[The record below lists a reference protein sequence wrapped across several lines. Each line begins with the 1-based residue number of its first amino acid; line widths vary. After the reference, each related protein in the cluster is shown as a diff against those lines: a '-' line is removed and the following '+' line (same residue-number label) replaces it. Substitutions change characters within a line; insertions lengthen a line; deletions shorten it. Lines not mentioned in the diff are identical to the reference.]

1 MKKFIIMALMAVFGL
16 TTVSAQKTV
25 VAKKNQKVFDV
36 VEQMPEYPGGQAAL
50 FEYLSKNIKYPADAE
65 KKKVEGKVFVAFV
78 VDTDGKI
85 TDVSLMRKVFPSL
98 DAEALRVISAMP
110 NWKPGKQNGKVVRVK
125 YTVPLSFHLDGGKE
139 AVEDHLCR
147 EDGTIV
153 EIDIEKGD
161 TTISKPLFIV
171 DGKVMD
177 GKKVYAIN
185 PKTIERYYMQNGQE
199 AIEKYGDKAKDGV
212 ILITLKKN

>member
-25 VAKKNQKVFDV
+25 VAQKNQKVFDI

-65 KKKVEGKVFVAFV
+65 KKKVEGKVFVTFV

-98 DAEALRVISAMP
+98 DAEAIRVISAMP
-110 NWKPGKQNGKVVRVK
+110 NWIPGKQKGRVVRVK
-125 YTVPLSFHLDGGKE
+125 YTVPIMF
-139 AVEDHLCR
+139 R
-147 EDGTIV
+147 
-153 EIDIEKGD
+153 
-161 TTISKPLFIV
+161 
-171 DGKVMD
+171 
-177 GKKVYAIN
+177 
-185 PKTIERYYMQNGQE
+185 
-199 AIEKYGDKAKDGV
+199 
-212 ILITLKKN
+212 LK